1 MIVKINDRRIPTN
14 IGNKAKSLMVMK
26 AAGFEVPNGFI
37 LDSDT
42 FNLVVEYNKKKEII
56 NDLLLETNLANVKK
70 NCLLI
75 AKLFEN
81 FVLPKNIVADI
92 NNNIETGKYA
102 VRSSGTKEDLDNYSF
117 AGQYDT
123 FLNLDGIEAITNAV
137 IDCYKSMYSENIITY
152 FLNNN
157 IPLLHLEMAI
167 IIQEMVDADK
177 SGVVF
182 TINPLTG
189 NDKEMVV
196 EVAKGLGENIVS
208 GKVNPE
214 RYLFNWFD
222 NKYDFSKDNYL
233 LDSQEMTNLFK
244 VSHDIMLHF
253 GYPCDIEFAIKG
265 KKLYI
270 LQARAVTKVMYSQ
283 ISDQWSTA
291 DFKDGGVSATVCTPF
306 MWSLYEYIWDT
317 TLSKFMLELKLI
329 KKKDIRKLGQMF
341 YGRPYWNMTM
351 VKQCMAK
358 VPGYKE
364 RSFDEEFGV
373 KITYEGNGVETKTSP
388 KLLFDL
394 IKTAWCQR
402 KIIRKQNDTVSSF
415 KVEYLQKY
423 HDYLTHDFNDDID
436 GVWYDLIKNVYLQS
450 EGTYFWQIFIN
461 TVHQSL
467 FKDSLLKYVSDS
479 EYLNLISGL
488 DNISHL
494 LPFYDIWNIT
504 RKIKADKPAWDYWR
518 NASVSSIKVMYENK
532 SAKYFIPEL
541 RIYLDTF
548 GYHSEKELDV
558 TYPCYYEDVE
568 KVIKMFKDTLELD
581 DSCSP
586 IIDRQTQTAKFQEQL
601 SKVKNSVSSRKFTKI
616 VDKIDRMRN
625 MLWWR
630 EELRDISTRFYYII
644 RIYTLELAES
654 YVKKGIISG
663 IDDIWF
669 LTISDIFAFMNNEV
683 DINSIHNTLEK
694 NKKYYNSFRNYLS
707 ENEIGSVFD
716 NEGIS
721 NHNDTH
727 QIKGIGCNNGVVT
740 GTARVIEDLSEI
752 DRLNINDILI
762 TKFTDTGWTNK
773 FAILKGIVT
782 EYGGILCHAAIISRE
797 YGIPCVVCCHNATHK
812 IKDGST
818 ISINGAT
825 GEVLIIKE

>member
-1 MIVKINDRRIPTN
+1 MIVKINDRQIPTN

-26 AAGFEVPNGFI
+26 TVGFEVPNGFI

-42 FNLVVEYNKKKEII
+42 FNEVVEYNKKKERIE
-56 NDLLLETNLANVKK
+56 DLLSKTNLANVKE

-75 AKLFEN
+75 AKLFDD
-81 FVLPKNIVADI
+81 FVLPENIVEDI
-92 NNNIETGKYA
+92 NSNIKAGKYA
-102 VRSSGTKEDLDNYSF
+102 VRSSGIKEDLDNYSF

-123 FLNLDGIEAITNAV
+123 FLNLDGIVAITKAV
-137 IDCYKSMYSENIITY
+137 VDCYKSMFSENIITY

-157 IPLLHLEMAI
+157 IPLVNLEMAI

-189 NDKEMVV
+189 NDKEMVA

-214 RYLFNWFD
+214 LYLHNWFD
-222 NKYDFSKDNYL
+222 NNCDFSDSNCL
-233 LDSQEMTNLFK
+233 LNSQEMTNLFK
-244 VSHDIMLHF
+244 VSHAIMLHF
-253 GYPCDIEFAIKG
+253 GYPCDIEFAIKEE
-265 KKLYI
+265 KLYI
-270 LQARAVTKVMYSQ
+270 LQARAVTKIMYSQ

-329 KKKDIRKLGQMF
+329 KKKDIHKLGQMF

-373 KITYEGNGVETKTSP
+373 KITYEGNGVETKISL

-402 KIIRKQNDTVSSF
+402 KIVRKQNDTVSSF
-415 KVEYLQKY
+415 KEEYLNKY
-423 HDYLTHDFNDDID
+423 HNYLTSDFNEDID
-436 GVWYDLIKNVYLQS
+436 GVWYELVKNVYLQS

-467 FKDSLLKYVSDS
+467 FKDSLLKYVSES

-494 LPFYDIWNIT
+494 LPFYDMWNIT
-504 RKIKADKPAWDYWR
+504 RKIKADESCFDYWR
-518 NASVSSIKVMYENK
+518 NADISSIKTLYENK
-532 SAKYFIPEL
+532 STKYFIPEL
-541 RIYLDTF
+541 RTYLNNY

-586 IIDRQTQTAKFQEQL
+586 IIDRQTQSTKYQEQL
-601 SKVKNSVSSRKFTKI
+601 SKVKSSVSSQKFAKI
-616 VDKIDRMRN
+616 VKKIDTMRN

-654 YVKKGIISG
+654 YVKRGIISS

-669 LTISDIFAFMNNEV
+669 LAISDIFAFMNNEL
-683 DINSIHNTLEK
+683 DIDSIQDILER

-716 NEGIS
+716 NEGTN
-721 NHNDTH
+721 NHNDPN
-727 QIKGIGCNNGVVT
+727 QIKGIGCNNGVVI
-740 GTARVIEDLSEI
+740 GTARVIENLSEI
-752 DRLNINDILI
+752 DRLNVDDILI

-797 YGIPCVVCCHNATHK
+797 YGIPCVVCCHNATQK